1 MSNDSRFLSLILRH
15 KPEEV
20 GLTLDPAGWVEIA
33 ALLAALKKAGRALS
47 RARLEQIVAENDK
60 KRFTISDD
68 GLRIRAAQGHSVAV
82 DLALV
87 PQEPPA
93 VLYHGTARHHLDAI
107 FLADGLLPGKRQQV
121 HMSSDLATARKV
133 GSRHGKPVVLLINAK
148 EAHAAG
154 CVFTRA
160 DNGVWLCD
168 HIPAIYLSFA
178 STEAAQSD

>member
-47 RARLEQIVAENDK
+47 RDRLEQIVAGNDK

-68 GLRIRAAQGHSVAV
+68 GLRIRAAQGHSIAV

-87 PQEPPA
+87 PQEPP
-93 VLYHGTARHHLDAI
+93 VHLYHGTARHHLDAI
-107 FLADGLLPGKRQQV
+107 FADGLRPGKRQQV
-121 HMSSDLATARKV
+121 HLSSDPTTAAQV
-133 GSRHGKPVVLLINAK
+133 GSRHGKPVVLLVNAK

-168 HIPAIYLSFA
+168 HIPAAHLGFA
-178 STEAAQSD
+178 AAEAGQPE